1 MTETDPGEFSATGYA
16 ALVRALLAR
25 GYTVRGF
32 AEAEPAARHLIL
44 RHDIDMSIEAA
55 VPIAEAEAALG
66 VAATYFV
73 LVRSELYNPFAPG
86 GAVAL
91 ARIAS
96 LGHEI
101 GLHFDAALYPEAV
114 LEEAA
119 ARECAMLEAFAEHP
133 VRTIS
138 FHRPHPSLL
147 GRAGTLAG
155 RRHAY
160 EPRFFRNMGYSSDSR
175 GGWHHGHPLTHDAVI
190 AGRALQLL
198 THPVWWQG
206 PPAPPAARLDA
217 LLDARLDALDRAL
230 AANCDVHIPGRRKK
244 KT

>member
-1 MTETDPGEFSATGYA
+1 MTQTSWDSFSIAGYT

-25 GYTVRGF
+25 GYAVRGF
-32 AEAEPAARHLIL
+32 ADAEPEARHLIL
-44 RHDIDMSIEAA
+44 RHDIDMSLEAA

-66 VAATYFV
+66 AKAVYFV
-73 LVRSELYNPFAPG
+73 LVRSELYNPFAPDG
-86 GAVAL
+86 VVAL

-101 GLHFDAALYPEAV
+101 GLHFDAALYPETA
-114 LEEAA
+114 LEAAA
-119 ARECAMLEAFAEHP
+119 ARECTVLETLLERP
-133 VRTIS
+133 VHTIS

-147 GRAGTLAG
+147 GRAGTLAS

-160 EPRFFRNMGYSSDSR
+160 EPHFFRDMGYCSDSR
-175 GGWHHGHPLTHDAVI
+175 GGWYRGHPLAHEAVA

-198 THPVWWQG
+198 THPIWWQD

-217 LLDARLDALDRAL
+217 LLDTRVDALDRAL
-230 AANCDVHIPGRRKK
+230 ANHCDVHVPGRRK
-244 KT
+244 T

>member
-1 MTETDPGEFSATGYA
+1 MNEADPGEFSAAGYR

-25 GYTVRGF
+25 GYTVHGF

-55 VPIAEAEAALG
+55 TLIAETEAELG
-66 VAATYFV
+66 VAAIYFV
-73 LVRSELYNPFAPG
+73 LVRSELYNPFAPSG
-86 GAVAL
+86 LEAL
-91 ARIAS
+91 ARIAA

-101 GLHFDAALYPEAV
+101 GLHFDAALYSETA

-119 ARECAMLEAFAEHP
+119 ARECAVLEAFTQRP

-138 FHRPHPSLL
+138 FHRPHSSLL
-147 GRAGTLAG
+147 GRAGALAG

-160 EPRFFRNMGYSSDSR
+160 EPRFFSDMGYSSDSR
-175 GGWHHGHPLTHDAVI
+175 GGWRHGHPLTHDAVT

-198 THPVWWQG
+198 THPIWWQG
-206 PPAPPAARLDA
+206 PPAPPDVRLDD

-244 KT
+244 MT

>member
-1 MTETDPGEFSATGYA
+1 MTQANLESFSIAGYT
-16 ALVRALLAR
+16 ALVRALLSH
-25 GYTVRGF
+25 GYAVRGF
-32 AEAEPAARHLIL
+32 ADAEPEARHLIL
-44 RHDIDMSIEAA
+44 RHDIDMSLEAA
-55 VPIAEAEAALG
+55 VPVAEAEAALG
-66 VAATYFV
+66 TKAIYFV
-73 LVRSELYNPFAPG
+73 LLRSEFYNPFAPD
-86 GAVAL
+86 GAAAL

-101 GLHFDAALYPEAV
+101 GLHFDAALYAEMALEA
-114 LEEAA
+114 AA
-119 ARECAMLEAFAEHP
+119 ARECTMLETFLERS

-160 EPRFFRNMGYSSDSR
+160 EPRFFRDMGYCSDSR
-175 GGWHHGHPLTHDAVI
+175 GGWHRGHPLAHEAVA

-198 THPVWWQG
+198 THPIWWQD

-217 LLDARLDALDRAL
+217 LLDTRVDALDRAL
-230 AANCDVHIPGRRKK
+230 ATHCDVHVPGRRR
-244 KT
+244 T

>member
-1 MTETDPGEFSATGYA
+1 MNETDPGEFSAAGYA

-32 AEAEPAARHLIL
+32 ADAEPAARHLIL
-44 RHDIDMSIEAA
+44 RHDIDMVVEAA

-73 LVRSELYNPFAPG
+73 LVRSELYNPFAPS
-86 GAVAL
+86 GATAL
-91 ARIAS
+91 TRIAA

-101 GLHFDAALYPEAV
+101 GLHFDAALYSEAA

-119 ARECAMLEAFAEHP
+119 ARECAILEAFTERP

-138 FHRPHPSLL
+138 FHRPHSSLL
-147 GRAGTLAG
+147 GRAGALAG

-160 EPRFFRNMGYSSDSR
+160 EPRFFSDMGYSSDSR
-175 GGWHHGHPLTHDAVI
+175 GGWHHGHPLTHDAVT

-198 THPVWWQG
+198 THPIWWQE
-206 PPAPPAARLDA
+206 PPAPPTARLDA
-217 LLDARLDALDRAL
+217 LLDARVDALDRAL
-230 AANCDVHIPGRRKK
+230 AAHCDVHVPGRRRKM
-244 KT
+244 T